1 MTACEEM
8 GMLWKF
14 IRGCQLCHVPKPRRT
29 WLKSSLFAFHSMH
42 RAGIGASTWQW
53 ALHQAHWHQGAL
65 LCCCLTQGFQPAFP
79 FLIESIAFSLDVFH
93 GDKNPERLLL
103 LPRCPQASFVSQLCC
118 FMKASYLW
126 TWDPTAQLEGL
137 EGTLPQKSLGIL
149 IWKPMFIL
157 FASYFVTFAPQIWD
171 VAR

>member
-1 MTACEEM
+1 M
-8 GMLWKF
+8 
-14 IRGCQLCHVPKPRRT
+14 PKPRRT

-53 ALHQAHWHQGAL
+53 ALHQAHWHRGAL
-65 LCCCLTQGFQPAFP
+65 LCCCLTRGFQPAFP

-126 TWDPTAQLEGL
+126 TWDPRFRRNITPKIAWYFDLK
-137 EGTLPQKSLGIL
+137 TDVH
-149 IWKPMFIL
+149 FICL
-157 FASYFVTFAPQIWD
+157 LLCDICSSD
-171 VAR
+171 MRCC

>member
-53 ALHQAHWHQGAL
+53 ALHQAHWHRGAL
-65 LCCCLTQGFQPAFP
+65 LCCCLTRGFQPAFP

-126 TWDPTAQLEGL
+126 TWDPRFRRNITPKITWYFDLKTGVH
-137 EGTLPQKSLGIL
+137 
-149 IWKPMFIL
+149 FICL
-157 FASYFVTFAPQIWD
+157 LLCDICSSHEMLLDSYF
-171 VAR
+171 